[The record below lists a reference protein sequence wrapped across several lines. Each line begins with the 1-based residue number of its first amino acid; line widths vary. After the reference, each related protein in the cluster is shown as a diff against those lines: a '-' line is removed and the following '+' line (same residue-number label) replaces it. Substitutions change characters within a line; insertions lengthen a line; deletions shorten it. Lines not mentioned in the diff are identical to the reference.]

1 MTNEQLLYWIEGYL
15 ADKHTAEA
23 YTIKNK
29 IAAQRTGTPVS
40 PVSPSLIKASTSSDS
55 TRAVGDGRGYIP
67 PALPQPQ
74 PMPVWLNT
82 VVGDVPF

>member
-15 ADKHTAEA
+15 ADKHSAEA

-40 PVSPSLIKASTSSDS
+40 PVSPSLIRASTSQDS
-55 TRAVGDGRGYIP
+55 TRAVGAGSGRIP
-67 PALPQPQ
+67 AASPMPQPA
-74 PMPVWLNT
+74 PVWLNST
-82 VVGDVPF
+82 DGDVPF